1 MDDTPGLAEL
11 ERAAEIV
18 HAVMPPT
25 PQYRWPL
32 LCERAGC
39 EVWVKHENQT
49 PAGAFKIRGGIVYM
63 DTLRQAQPGVAGVVA
78 ATRGNHGQ
86 SVAFAATR
94 AGLSA
99 TVVVPEGNS
108 VEKNA
113 AMRAFG
119 AELIVHGHDFQA
131 SLEHAIALAAERRL
145 HMVQS
150 FDPTLVAGVGSYA
163 LELFRGVPDL
173 DAVYVPIGLGSG
185 ICGVIAARDAV
196 GSRAEVIG
204 VVAANAPA
212 YALSLEAGEPV
223 STNSADT
230 MADGMACRV
239 PVAGALEVIRR
250 GVSGVVRVSEDEIK
264 AAMRHYFTDT
274 HNVAEGAGAAPLA
287 ALLKERDRWRGRKVA
302 LILSGGNVDRTVYQA
317 VLQEADAS
325 DMGTR

>member
-1 MDDTPGLAEL
+1 MTDVIGLSEL
-11 ERAAEIV
+11 ERAAGLV

-63 DTLRQAQPGVAGVVA
+63 DDLRRSQPEVKGVIA

-94 AGLSA
+94 AGLTA
-99 TVVVPEGNS
+99 TVVVPQGNS

-119 AELIVHGHDFQA
+119 AELVVHGHDFQEA
-131 SLEHAIALAAERRL
+131 LEHAIELAAERRL
-145 HMVQS
+145 HMLQS
-150 FDPTLVAGVGSYA
+150 FHPLLVAGVGSYA

-185 ICGVIAARDAV
+185 ICGVMAARDAV
-196 GSRAEVIG
+196 GSKAEVIG

-212 YALSLEAGEPV
+212 YALSFEAGEPV

-239 PVAGALEVIRR
+239 PVPGALDAVLK
-250 GVSGVVRVSEDEIK
+250 GASGVVRVTEDEIK

-287 ALLKERDRWRGRKVA
+287 ALLKERHRWQGRKVG
-302 LILSGGNVDRTVYQA
+302 LVLSGGNVDRTVYQA

-325 DMGTR
+325 EMGT